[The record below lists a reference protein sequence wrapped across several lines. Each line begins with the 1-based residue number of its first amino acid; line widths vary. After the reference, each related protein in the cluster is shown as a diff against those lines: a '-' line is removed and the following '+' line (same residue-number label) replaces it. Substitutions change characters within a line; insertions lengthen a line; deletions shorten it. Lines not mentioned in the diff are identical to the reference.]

1 MKRIFGA
8 MNRRYL
14 VRAYLIGLAFFTLMM
29 VLVWDSQPDTAR
41 AKIIGLLIVNL
52 LLFPFAK
59 FAWDELRDFI
69 RGDSVI
75 IQFAIFHFFFKYIVN
90 GFLFATA
97 TFIAPF
103 GIAYLWFRT
112 RNRTHTEQPPHNA

>member
-1 MKRIFGA
+1 MRRIFGA

-14 VRAYLIGLAFFTLMM
+14 VRAYLIGLAFFALMM
-29 VLVWDSQPDTAR
+29 IPIWGSEPDAAR
-41 AKIIGLLIVNL
+41 TRLIGLLIVNL

-75 IQFAIFHFFFKYIVN
+75 IQSAIFHFFLKYIVN
-90 GFLFATA
+90 GILFATA
-97 TFIAPF
+97 TLIAPF
-103 GIAYLWFRT
+103 GIAYLLFRT
-112 RNRTHTEQPPHNA
+112 RNRVHAEQPPHNA